1 MVVSEKDERV
11 MVSIALR
18 ELDASESE
26 AAHDNPAAVRGT
38 ALAPV
43 TGSIASTLL
52 LRSLKCLCVIPL
64 HIMNY

>member
-1 MVVSEKDERV
+1 M

-38 ALAPV
+38 ALATV

-52 LRSLKCLCVIPL
+52 LRSYLCVIPL

>member
-1 MVVSEKDERV
+1 M

-52 LRSLKCLCVIPL
+52 LRSYLCVIPL